1 MGLQIQLTSAN
12 RTSQSPDQFCFPA
25 GPTLAATTKMA
36 SVGSTH
42 GCCEV
47 YHHHH
52 HRHQPTT
59 PSAVSNIRPL
69 RHLLSPITTHTNP
82 RRQLLNTTTTGER
95 RRLNSRTILAC
106 SGGDRNSSTAEA
118 PAKALR
124 RILESPGVYQG
135 PACFD
140 ALSAKLVERAGF
152 DFCFTTGNM

>member
-1 MGLQIQLTSAN
+1 M
-12 RTSQSPDQFCFPA
+12 
-25 GPTLAATTKMA
+25 GPTLSTTNKMA
-36 SVGSTH
+36 SVVSTH

-47 YHHHH
+47 YLHRHHH
-52 HRHQPTT
+52 PTT
-59 PSAVSNIRPL
+59 PSPVSNIRRL
-69 RHLLSPITTHTNP
+69 RHLLSPITTHTNS
-82 RRQLLNTTTTGER
+82 RRQLLDTTTTTGER
-95 RRLNSRTILAC
+95 RRLNFRTILAC